1 MFRREPEKQDMRVP
15 SVPETETAVPADR
28 APNQDFTPRTVSY
41 IGPTVYFKGEIT
53 ADEGLIIEG
62 EIEGTIRHRS
72 RNLTIGKQGRVHAD
86 IFAKVIDVRGH
97 VDGAIYGEE
106 LVHLFSTSDVTGT
119 IHCTRI
125 LMDDGAEF
133 NGTVIMT
140 GEIAKPARTPLAV
153 AENVEKIA
161 KVAS

>member
-1 MFRREPEKQDMRVP
+1 MFRKEPENHDLRMQPAPEPEP
-15 SVPETETAVPADR
+15 SIHTDR
-28 APNQDFTPRTVSY
+28 ATNPDFNPRSVSF
-41 IGPTVYFKGEIT
+41 IGPTVYFKGEIS

-62 EIEGTIRHRS
+62 EIEGTIRHHS
-72 RNLTIGKQGRVHAD
+72 RNLTIGKQGRVHAE

-97 VDGAIYGEE
+97 VDGEVHGEE
-106 LVHLFSTSDVTGT
+106 LVHLFSTAAVTGT

-133 NGTVIMT
+133 NGNVNMT
-140 GEIAKPARTPLAV
+140 GEIAKPARVPLTI
-153 AENVEKIA
+153 AESPDKVA

>member
-1 MFRREPEKQDMRVP
+1 MFRKEPENHDKRVQ
-15 SVPETETAVPADR
+15 SAPEMDTAVATDR
-28 APNQDFTPRTVSY
+28 ANQDFTPRSVSY
-41 IGPTVYFKGEIT
+41 VGPTVYFKGEIS

-72 RNLTIGKQGRVHAD
+72 RNLTIGKQGRVHAE
-86 IFAKVIDVRGH
+86 IFAKIIDVRGR
-97 VDGAIYGEE
+97 VDGDLYGEE
-106 LVHLFSTSDVTGT
+106 LVHLFSTAKVAGT

-133 NGTVIMT
+133 NGTVNMT
-140 GEIAKPARTPLAV
+140 GEIAKPARMPLAV
-153 AENVEKIA
+153 AESVEKIA